1 MKKKLYPL
9 YVILSTM
16 TCASI
21 SLSAHADEYQ
31 FESHLGLID
40 IDGAYARSLDT
51 GLKYYFEPVDDSLGP
66 KSLAPLLSK
75 SSGVE
80 LNYTYTSTFVS
91 DANIDNVTS
100 PNFNIK
106 WVFDNS
112 MYVAYHQMFE
122 WINYRSNSSITTDL
136 HGNKFSAGYFFDNDS
151 YLEISDYAVGDD
163 KQNYYN
169 EVAISGGRLFRLDND
184 KYVNVSGEFSQ
195 SQNENHHYDSKS
207 IKLSGAYF
215 PNNDLEFNGNL
226 ELHNYRVADSENALK
241 LGTRYFFSNTLS
253 ASLAMERIK
262 YGDNL
267 GINRQYVSLSKR
279 F

>member
-1 MKKKLYPL
+1 
-9 YVILSTM
+9 M

-21 SLSAHADEYQ
+21 SLSAQANEYQ

-40 IDGAYARSLDT
+40 IDGAYATSFDT

-66 KSLAPLLSK
+66 KSLAPLLNK

-80 LNYTYTSTFVS
+80 LNYKYTSTLVS
-91 DANIDNVTS
+91 DAYIDNVTT

-106 WVFDNS
+106 WVFDNN

-169 EVAISGGRLFRLDND
+169 KVAISGGRLFRLDND

-195 SQNENHHYDSKS
+195 SQDENHDYDSKS
-207 IKLSGAYF
+207 IKLSGSYF
-215 PNNDLEFNGNL
+215 PNNDLEFNGSFEQINF
-226 ELHNYRVADSENALK
+226 RVADNQNTMT
-241 LGTRYFFSNTLS
+241 LGTRYFFSDSYSS
-253 ASLAMERIK
+253 ALTMERVKDSIDERG
-262 YGDNL
+262 YS
-267 GINRQYVSLSKR
+267 RQYVTLSKR